1 VADVVFLLVGLVL
14 LYFGAEW
21 LVAGAAGL
29 ARAAGM
35 RPLVVGLTVVAF
47 GTSAPELVVSVS
59 ASIEGQGALALGNVI
74 GSNIAN
80 LGLILGMTAL
90 IKPAHVEQQVVRRE
104 VPVLLAV
111 TALVPLSLLDGAL
124 DRWEAIAMI
133 AIALGYTGWM
143 VHSARVGSAAQAG
156 QVESAAE
163 QAAGL
168 AHTASRAALAG
179 RLVVGLAFLI
189 GGGKLLVDG
198 AVGIAR
204 FAGMSEHTIGLT
216 IVAVGTSLPELA
228 TSLIAA
234 SRGHSDIAVGNVI
247 GSNIFNVLLIG
258 GVAGAI
264 APIDASLGMVV
275 VDLVALGGLTVFA
288 ALAMVSKRCV
298 SRLEGAVLIL
308 GYVAFLIVL
317 LAG

>member
-1 VADVVFLLVGLVL
+1 VQDVGFLIVGLVL

-35 RPLVVGLTVVAF
+35 RPLIVGLTVVAF
-47 GTSAPELVVSVS
+47 GTSAPELVVSIS
-59 ASIEGQGALALGNVI
+59 ASLENQGALALGNVV

-90 IKPAHVEQQVVRRE
+90 IMPPHVDRQVLRRE

-111 TALVPLSLLDGAL
+111 TSLVPLTLIDGTL
-124 DRWEAIAMI
+124 ERWESVALIATAI
-133 AIALGYTGWM
+133 GYTAWM
-143 VHSARVGSAAQAG
+143 VRSARVGSVSDAANI
-156 QVESAAE
+156 ESAAE
-163 QAAGL
+163 QAAGVP
-168 AHTASRAALAG
+168 HTLSRGAMVL
-179 RLVVGLAFLI
+179 RLVVGLAFLV

-204 FAGMSEHTIGLT
+204 LAGMSEHTIGLT

-247 GSNIFNVLLIG
+247 GSNIFNVLLIAG
-258 GVAGAI
+258 TAGAI
-264 APIDASLGMVV
+264 SPIDASLGALA
-275 VDLVALGGLTVFA
+275 VDMVALGGLTAFGCV
-288 ALAMVSKRCV
+288 AMVTGRRV
-298 SRLEGAVLIL
+298 GRFEGAVLIL
-308 GYVAFLIVL
+308 GYVAFVIAL
-317 LAG
+317 LV